1 MAITINTNN
10 DNYKHDEL
18 PATQGN
24 VLNTLKSYNDELKKK
39 YYDKEQVRADENAL
53 QISIQNIVSLLEKNT
68 AFIDKTLAPNT
79 TSEDTA
85 DNRLSSYNDNFDK
98 DNGKSYNDAGLVQ
111 KINILAQLVSG
122 KNDGIGW
129 SADIHGNNVGSD
141 ESSLSVPVIGIT
153 RSNADYRAEIKP
165 GSDSSNVLEIT
176 GLNSIEKDGKTEDI
190 SNKTVISEKQVADM
204 ISSSVIS
211 VLGTYD
217 KQIAVMIAYLLFTEG
232 SLPKSY
238 EYVLEHT
245 KQDGIQK
252 APLYITYD
260 DEDNQSPR
268 YYVHD
273 LNGELKVDIN
283 SNEVEETPDYY
294 ISDSSLSTENEN
306 WKISIDIN
314 NPESAEVERYDGLNS
329 NWKAEYSIDVPMKT
343 LTLNVGRFEGETL
356 GGFTYAYKLF
366 GASSKNNDIIFSD
379 KGEAFINVPQGS
391 ILTVNIPEEFKD
403 IDFLSK
409 YSYTDYEDNSVTLTG
424 SNHTSFEIKMV
435 NNQTVYTKNIKYI
448 LDTANGNG
456 NTVGYSR
463 YKSSSPNVILGISGV
478 TKTGYKHNNT
488 ALGGITSDGN
498 VTLDLNEKNFY
509 QGLPYEEIHDQ
520 LIWEEKSVKIEY
532 KYSDS
537 GDVIHEVTI
546 KVNGII
552 PDLEPQDG
560 YTFDG
565 LYEDINYNNKLER
578 CPETDDEIITIYV
591 KQTQIEYKNTFIL
604 NGGGFVNAGD
614 NKEYHTFYG
623 ENVNLPK
630 IEKAG
635 YTFNGWY
642 EDPNCTTSIAFFKNS
657 DFTYYAG
664 WTENTYTINF
674 NLGNIEND
682 SDAKPYFKY
691 KSIQVKTSN
700 LPITLGE
707 AVATGY
713 DFAGWKLDGAK
724 KDTVN
729 LEDFSNVNI
738 TLTASWTGQTGV
750 TVLEEIYYQIDGSE
764 SKYDLAEVIKGTGTV
779 GTVYTC
785 SEFSTPNGGFEEKSP
800 VNGYIV
806 KASNNVVQRYFN
818 RRTYDVSYN
827 EGKKN
832 NETDS
837 SNLLSTYRYSDND
850 IELVDANSIEEGY
863 TFDCWIGNDN
873 RQYKKIPA
881 YSHSDLSFIARYN
894 QAEPVE
900 GKDFSIDIST
910 ESITINNLQPGSTK
924 ALMVFFNGID
934 SQIDEK
940 IESKKS
946 FSFSEVYDN
955 ATSNPPT
962 KYCYLRFANENIKDK
977 TGENDIKI
985 VNDSKQVEIQL
996 KFNSESPIENTDFQR
1011 NTSEKTIRKI
1021 GSDDLEYK
1029 RSNEFVYSTFTQD
1042 ITVTDGVQID
1052 IRKAENNV
1060 RLASTSVQVG
1070 FDSLAPVS
1078 DNETSKLSN
1087 TELIK
1092 VTEGVSYNSQG
1103 EITIKQEL
1111 FSGDHGPLQ
1120 YSYGT
1125 GNSWLDVNK
1134 SESGDTILYIDK
1146 PCTVYFRYGKNN
1158 EFYATDSCAWTV
1170 GIKKHTVTFKVSAYK
1185 TKGGGYTGFELND
1198 DGDFTVE
1205 VDSGSQLCKCPGYID
1220 NVDNW
1225 KIYGYNK
1232 GVSGSSADRA
1242 VSFLK
1247 KLDGKNFNEAT
1258 VITEDISL
1266 KMDFTPYELS
1276 TTYNTVL
1283 LDGIKDFNLNP
1294 TGETNG
1300 KVNFDYGSE
1309 FVIRTYPANGFGDIL
1324 SDKGSFLD
1332 ELENF
1337 EEKSN
1342 TDYTDEYDTITHEV
1356 YFGYNISFN
1365 GLWYKDTFDND
1376 GTWGN
1381 TNVAKEIIEAN
1392 DNKYVYNFEKGETPN
1407 IRVLSSNENGDF
1419 KYIFA
1424 TCFEKTQETNTDR
1437 YFCHFDFNTGNISEI
1452 KVYNSTVGVSDVASL
1467 HLKYKITENNGKV
1480 ELHFC
1485 HEDDPRFGDWA
1496 KLSSNSLNLG
1506 NVAQVDVVFHSALID
1521 NVFYPSYKIT
1531 DVLAKKITV
1540 TDDDINRIVMIEK
1553 DTVNITDI
1561 NWDIEEE

>member
-10 DNYKHDEL
+10 DNYKRDEL

-24 VLNTLKSYNDELKKK
+24 VLNTLNSYNDELKKK

-68 AFIDKTLAPNT
+68 DFINKTLDPNT
-79 TSEDTA
+79 TSEDTPH
-85 DNRLSSYNDNFDK
+85 NRLSSYTDTFDK
-98 DNGKSYNDAGLVQ
+98 DNGESYNDAGLVQ

-122 KNDGIGW
+122 KNDGIDW
-129 SADIHGNNVGSD
+129 SADIHGNNVGSN

-190 SNKTVISEKQVADM
+190 SNKTVLSEKQVADM

-232 SLPKSY
+232 SLPESY

-273 LNGELKVDIN
+273 LNGELNVDIN
-283 SNEVEETPDYY
+283 NKEVVESKDYF
-294 ISDSSLSTENEN
+294 INGSSLSTGNEN

-314 NPESAEVERYDGLNS
+314 NPESAEVKRNGSIVY
-329 NWKAEYSIDVPMKT
+329 YIDVPMKT
-343 LTLNVGRFEGETL
+343 LTLSVGRFEDETL
-356 GGFTYAYKLF
+356 EGFTYKYELF
-366 GASSKNNDIIFSD
+366 EASSENKGITFSD
-379 KGEAFINVPQGS
+379 NGEAFINVPQGS
-391 ILTVNIPEEFKD
+391 ILTVNIPEKFKD

-409 YSYTDYEDNSVTLTG
+409 YSYTDYEDNSVTLTD
-424 SNHTSFEIKMV
+424 SDHSSFEIKMV

-456 NTVGYSR
+456 NIVGYSR

-478 TKTGYKHNNT
+478 TKTGYNHTET
-488 ALGGITSDGN
+488 ALGGEISDGKVN
-498 VTLDLNEKNFY
+498 LYLNEKNFY

-520 LIWEEKSVKIEY
+520 LIWEEKSVNFKY
-532 KYSDS
+532 KYFDS
-537 GDVIHEVTI
+537 GDVEHVVTTDPI
-546 KVNGII
+546 KVNEII
-552 PDLEPQDG
+552 PDLEPQAG

-565 LYEDINYNNKLER
+565 WYEDVNYNNKLER
-578 CPETDDEIITIYV
+578 CPETDATEIIIYA
-591 KQTQIEYKNTFIL
+591 KQTKIKYKNTFIL
-604 NGGGFVNAGD
+604 NGGNFVNIGAIE
-614 NKEYHTFYG
+614 KYHTFYSTD
-623 ENVNLPK
+623 VNLPEIK
-630 IEKAG
+630 KAG

-642 EDPNCTTSIAFFKNS
+642 EDPNCTTHIVSFKNS

-664 WTENTYTINF
+664 WEENTYTINF
-674 NLGNIEND
+674 DLGNIKDD

-713 DFAGWKLDGAK
+713 DFTGWKLDGNE
-724 KDTVN
+724 KDKVN
-729 LEDFSNVNI
+729 LENFSNGNI
-738 TLTASWTGQTGV
+738 TLIASWTGQTGV

-818 RRTYDVSYN
+818 RRTYKISYN

-863 TFDCWIGNDN
+863 TFDCWIGDGN

-924 ALMVFFNGID
+924 ALMVFFNGIN

-940 IESKKS
+940 IESKKA

-955 ATSNPPT
+955 ATPNPPT
-962 KYCYLRFANENIKDK
+962 KYCYLRFANLATDD
-977 TGENDIKI
+977 GIKI

-1011 NTSEKTIRKI
+1011 NTSEKTIIKI
-1021 GSDDLEYK
+1021 GSNDLEYK

-1042 ITVTDGVQID
+1042 ITVSDGISID

-1060 RLASTSVQVG
+1060 RLASASVQVG
-1070 FDSLAPVS
+1070 FDSLAYV
-1078 DNETSKLSN
+1078 DEDTLSKLSN
-1087 TELIK
+1087 TKLIE
-1092 VTEGVSYNSQG
+1092 VTKGVSYNSQG
-1103 EITIKQEL
+1103 EITIEQEV
-1111 FSGDHGPLQ
+1111 FSGKHGPLQ
-1120 YSYGT
+1120 YSSGT

-1158 EFYATDSCAWTV
+1158 EFYATDSFERAV
-1170 GIKKHTVTFKVSAYK
+1170 GIEQHTVTFKVSAYK
-1185 TKGGGYTGFELND
+1185 TKDGGYTGFTLNN

-1247 KLDGKNFNEAT
+1247 LDGKNFNEAT

-1276 TTYNTVL
+1276 TTYDTVL
-1283 LDGIKDFNLNP
+1283 LDGAVDGKIRDFNLNP

-1300 KVNFDYGSE
+1300 KVNFDYGSKFE
-1309 FVIRTYPANGFGDIL
+1309 INTYPANGFGDIL
-1324 SDKGSFLD
+1324 SDKGSFLK

-1337 EEKSN
+1337 GGKPS
-1342 TDYTDEYDTITHEV
+1342 TYTDKHDTITHEV

-1376 GTWGN
+1376 GTWSN
-1381 TNVAKEIIEAN
+1381 TNVAKEFIEAN
-1392 DNKYVYNFEKGETPN
+1392 DNKYVYNFEKGETPD

-1437 YFCHFDFNTGNISEI
+1437 YFCHFDFNTGIISEI

-1467 HLKYKITENNGKV
+1467 HLKYEITENNGKV

-1485 HEDDPRFGDWA
+1485 HKDDPRFDDWTE
-1496 KLSSNSLNLG
+1496 LSSNSLNLG

-1540 TDDDINRIVMIEK
+1540 TNDDINRIVAIEK